1 MFGDVSKKLTAY
13 LMVACIAC
21 APFTVVGQTG
31 DQGVLEKRA
40 QLEQELAGLEK
51 EIEVQQQVL
60 QEKQRQSVSLERDIT
75 IFDTKI
81 QSAQLSIKAR
91 NLAISKLKREIDL
104 KSQTIAE
111 LNNKL
116 GRQKESLGQLLR
128 KTRELDSYT
137 LVEVMLGT
145 KNLSRFFEDVESF
158 TAIKA
163 SLEDSFI
170 QIDKTKQAAAK
181 EQEYLQDN
189 QQEEEELRRL
199 QELQKIR
206 LEADKT
212 EKRQLLNATKG
223 EEKKYQEIVEAKKR
237 SAASIRS
244 QLFSLRGSE
253 AIPFEKALEYA
264 NLASAKT
271 GVRPAFILGL
281 IKNESRLGEY
291 IGTGS
296 WRVDMHP
303 TRDQPIFLEIT
314 RRLGL
319 NPDDMP
325 VSKKPW
331 YGWGGAMGPAQF
343 IPSTWILYE
352 DRIATLSGHT
362 PPNPWIPLDAF
373 MAAAV
378 LLKDNGA
385 AKGGEAAER
394 LAALRYFAGWKNATK
409 KAYAFY
415 GEDVL
420 AYAAEFQEL
429 IDILKSN

>member
-1 MFGDVSKKLTAY
+1 
-13 LMVACIAC
+13 MVACIAC